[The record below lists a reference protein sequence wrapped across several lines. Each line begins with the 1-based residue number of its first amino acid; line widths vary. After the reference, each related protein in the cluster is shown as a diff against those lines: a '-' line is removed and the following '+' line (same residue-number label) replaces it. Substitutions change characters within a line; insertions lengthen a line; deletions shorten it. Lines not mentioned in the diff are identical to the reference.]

1 MLFAAVHYS
10 ARSRADAYSARNHAT
25 VHGARNRAFKILG
38 LALALGILAG
48 CATQPPPADGERSA
62 DQWQAQ
68 QAKLERLQTW
78 ELNGKVGL
86 RTPEDSTS
94 ANLDWRQTPYHF
106 RMLLSGPAGSGRSV
120 LEGREG
126 RVSLTTGEGRFEAE
140 SPEELLQQEMGWS
153 LPVSDLPHWIRGLP
167 ADDRPHRM
175 TQDNLAF
182 PATLEQDGWT
192 IDYRRWTRTG
202 GLWLPSRVIMSY
214 DDLRVTLVV
223 TRWQTQES
231 DA

>member
-1 MLFAAVHYS
+1 MRHAAVYT
-10 ARSRADAYSARNHAT
+10 ARRRTGIAGT
-25 VHGARNRAFKILG
+25 LG
-38 LALALGILAG
+38 IALTLALLAG
-48 CATQPPPADGERSA
+48 CAAQPSQRDTERSA

-68 QAKLERLQTW
+68 QARLQQLKTW

-140 SPEELLQQEMGWS
+140 SPEQLMQQQMGWS
-153 LPVSDLPHWIRGLP
+153 LPVSDLTDWIRGLP
-167 ADDRPHRM
+167 ADGRPHRM
-175 TQDNLAF
+175 TQDSLAF
-182 PATLEQDGWT
+182 PARLEQDGWT
-192 IDYRRWTRTG
+192 IDYRQWTRAD
-202 GLWLPSRVIMSY
+202 GLWLPSRMVMNHG

-223 TRWQTQES
+223 TRWQPGGAQ
-231 DA
+231 DK